1 MFVGRT
7 DAEAE
12 APIFWLPDV
21 KGQLIGKYPSCLERL
36 RTAGKGGDKGE
47 VVEWHHAHESE
58 QTLGDSEGQGS
69 LLCCSPWVFK
79 EWRLLNDGRTTNHSC

>member
-36 RTAGKGGDKGE
+36 KAEGDDR
-47 VVEWHHAHESE
+47 E
-58 QTLGDSEGQGS
+58 Q
-69 LLCCSPWVFK
+69 
-79 EWRLLNDGRTTNHSC
+79 DG